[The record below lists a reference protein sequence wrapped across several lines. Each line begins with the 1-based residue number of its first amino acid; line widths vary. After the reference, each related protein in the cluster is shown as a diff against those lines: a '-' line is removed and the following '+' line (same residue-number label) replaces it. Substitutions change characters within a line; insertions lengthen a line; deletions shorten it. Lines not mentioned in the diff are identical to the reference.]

1 MFANVQNDYTYYR
14 ERSFF
19 DKESDREFR
28 ENNSAILKWQV
39 GSYSNFLDRVAEL
52 ARSKWTEFDLREMGA
67 GLFTLLLSII
77 FHLFSVRGIK
87 VHFLKHGLPY
97 DQSGIF
103 PIFAAL
109 VVVIRAFSAL
119 SNSYICKF
127 STDFLAGSQF
137 YSQMISVLCDLS
149 DRRESGCVFAS
160 YNWHFCCSFCF
171 C

>member
-1 MFANVQNDYTYYR
+1 MLQVKKYIDHYSASSVIGFPKGDLVAVEDMFANIQNDYTYYR

-28 ENNSAILKWQV
+28 VNKSAILKWQV

-87 VHFLKHGLPY
+87 VNFLKHGLPY

-109 VVVIRAFSAL
+109 VVVIRAFSVL

-127 STDFLAGSQF
+127 
-137 YSQMISVLCDLS
+137 
-149 DRRESGCVFAS
+149 
-160 YNWHFCCSFCF
+160 
-171 C
+171 